1 MKILLVSMSSIH
13 FFRWTKQLKD
23 SGHEVFWFDILDNIK
38 PSERIPWVHQ
48 IVSWKRRWDF
58 PGRYFLKNN
67 ALIIHKNLQK
77 INERNTAKEFEK
89 IVLKIQPDVIHSFA
103 LYVAC
108 TPILEV
114 MNKYPEIKWV
124 YSSWGSDLFYFKN
137 IPSYLKDIKKVLP
150 RVDYLFTDCQRDL
163 QIAQELGF
171 NGQFLGVFPGGGGY
185 VLEDFGSNLKHLYKR
200 TIILIKGFQGR
211 SGRSIPVL
219 KAVVQLKVVL
229 EKYEIVVFGADQ
241 EVMNVANSMHLTEWS
256 NFKIVGRI
264 AHKEVLQL
272 MGKALVYFGNSNSDG
287 IPNTL
292 LEAICFGAFPIQ
304 SNPGGATAEIIE
316 DGKNG
321 FLIQN
326 CDDII
331 EIRSKIEKA
340 LVNRELLINAFKM
353 NMKLRNQLEYNY
365 IREQVLNKY
374 IQVENDI
381 LFQNN
386 H

>member
-1 MKILLVSMSSIH
+1 MKILMVSMASLHI
-13 FFRWTKQLKD
+13 FRWTEQLKD
-23 SGHEVFWFDILDNIK
+23 NGHEVFWFDVLGSGVI
-38 PSERIPWVHQ
+38 SEQISWVHQ
-48 IVSWKRRWDF
+48 ITDWKIRWDF
-58 PGRYFLKNN
+58 PGRYLIKNKFPN
-67 ALIIHKNLQK
+67 AYKSIQK
-77 INERNTAKEFEK
+77 INERNTAREFEIK
-89 IVLKIQPDVIHSFA
+89 LLEIQPDVVHSFA
-103 LYVAC
+103 LYVSC

-114 MNKYPEIKWV
+114 MNKYPKIKWV

-150 RVDYLFTDCQRDL
+150 RVNYLFTDCQRDL

-185 VLEDFGSNLKHLYKR
+185 VLEDFESNLKHLDKR
-200 TIILIKGFQGR
+200 TVILIKGFQGR

-219 KAVVQLKVVL
+219 KAVAQLKAVL

-241 EVMNVANSMHLTEWS
+241 EVINVANSMHLTEWS
-256 NFKIVGRI
+256 NVKIVGRI

-304 SNPGGATAEIIE
+304 SNPGGASAEIIE
-316 DGKNG
+316 DGENG
-321 FLIQN
+321 LLIQN
-326 CDDII
+326 CEDVN
-331 EIRSKIEKA
+331 EIKAKIEKVLA
-340 LVNRELLINAFKM
+340 NKELFIAAFKM

-365 IREQVLNKY
+365 IREQVLHKY
-374 IQVENDI
+374 NQVENDI
-381 LFQNN
+381 LIEKNQ
-386 H
+386 